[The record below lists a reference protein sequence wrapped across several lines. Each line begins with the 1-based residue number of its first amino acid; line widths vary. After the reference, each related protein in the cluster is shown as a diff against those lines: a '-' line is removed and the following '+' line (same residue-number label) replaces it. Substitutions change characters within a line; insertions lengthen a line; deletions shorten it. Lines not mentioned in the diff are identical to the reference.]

1 MEFLGPS
8 VNDIDNV
15 RALNR
20 GYLELLRS
28 QPGGARMTAAQAEC
42 LALSPFLLF
51 TLREHDERLWDSLRV
66 APAQPDLVD
75 DPLPPS
81 RDVVRVQAAGLA
93 FLWHLAR
100 RNPYAARVVSGA
112 TLRWCER
119 LAATTL
125 LRLLDWAA
133 TRELIAPRFDRGAT
147 VWRELLGSGAG
158 AARMLRS
165 STHMRALQDLL
176 TMQPEV
182 EANRMRAAA
191 CAMPRVA
198 ARGGVPKV

>member
-8 VNDIDNV
+8 DNDIENV

-28 QPGGARMTAAQAEC
+28 QPGGARMTAAQAER

-51 TLREHDERLWDSLRV
+51 TLREDDERIWESLRV
-66 APAQPDLVD
+66 APTQPDLVD
-75 DPLPPS
+75 DPLPPPG
-81 RDVVRVQAAGLA
+81 DVVRVQAAGLA
-93 FLWHLAR
+93 FLWQLAR
-100 RNPYAARVVSGA
+100 RNPYAARAISGA
-112 TLRWCER
+112 TLRWCEQ

-133 TRELIAPRFDRGAT
+133 TRELITPRFDRGAT
-147 VWRELLGSGAG
+147 VWQELLGSGAG

-176 TMQPEV
+176 TMRPEG
-182 EANRMRAAA
+182 ETNRMRAAA
-191 CAMPRVA
+191 CSMPRIA
-198 ARGGVPKV
+198 ARSSVPKV